1 MQLTRCHESQLK
13 PDFQKPCYSIQ
24 LMDNYHIQKL
34 GGLLTQYA
42 RDTRLYPAFRVR
54 VWPWKTTQIRG
65 GKYMDFVFFY
75 GTSCVTLEL
84 ITRLWMSSERNSLLY
99 CNWCMAHDGWLLL
112 YLVPVSSCNLF
123 IWWDCVTEAGFV
135 VNTSEGCYRCTLRKS
150 EWCDCHA
157 TKELCQMADFNT
169 ICRKVCLHSCTT
181 VTQSL
186 AVLSGL

>member
-123 IWWDCVTEAGFV
+123 YLMRLCDWSWVCSRHIWG
-135 VNTSEGCYRCTLRKS
+135 LLQM
-150 EWCDCHA
+150 HI
-157 TKELCQMADFNT
+157 TK
-169 ICRKVCLHSCTT
+169 IGT
-181 VTQSL
+181 VRLPYNKRAMSDGRFQHHL
-186 AVLSGL
+186 L